1 MPDSP
6 SYPGVYID
14 EIPSGA
20 RDITGVATS
29 ITAFLGRALRGPVNE
44 PTRIRSFAE
53 FERLFGG
60 LWQSSTMSY
69 AVQQYFLNGGTDAL
83 IVRFVNGTE
92 SAAFVLPPGKGA
104 NDLRLE
110 ASSEGSWG
118 DNLRVSVDYD
128 TFTPAEADRTFNLL
142 VTEVDPS
149 TNEPRVSEAFR
160 DLSIDAEAARYVG
173 KVLREESALLRMPDP
188 HPAPVPTI
196 RPARIDARTP
206 ASPSA
211 KGNDGLDLTFA
222 EYEGVP
228 ISRSGIYALDNA
240 DLFNLLCIPPFTR
253 ETDVAST
260 TWGVALEYCRN
271 RRAMLIVDP
280 QSGWRQPSQVTSA
293 AAGVDSLNLR
303 NGNAAI
309 YFPRVRM
316 IDPLQG
322 NRLEEFVPCGVV
334 AGIFARID
342 ARRGVWK
349 APAGTEATLTGV
361 RELVCKLNDGESG
374 TLNALGVNCLRT
386 LPAIGNVLWGART
399 LEGADRLASQWKYVC
414 VRRLALFVEESL
426 YRGTKWAVF
435 EPNDEPTWARIRL
448 GAEAFMHRLFRQ
460 GAFQGTTPREA
471 YFVRCDGETT
481 TQSDRDRGIMNVVV
495 GFAPLKPAEFVLI
508 KIQQI
513 AGQFAA

>member
-1 MPDSP
+1 
-6 SYPGVYID
+6 
-14 EIPSGA
+14 
-20 RDITGVATS
+20 
-29 ITAFLGRALRGPVNE
+29 
-44 PTRIRSFAE
+44 
-53 FERLFGG
+53 
-60 LWQSSTMSY
+60 MSY
-69 AVQQYFLNGGTDAL
+69 AVQHYFLNGGTDAL

-128 TFTPAEADRTFNLL
+128 TFRSAETDRTFNLL

-149 TNEPRVSEAFR
+149 TNEPRVAEAFR

-173 KVLREESALLRMPDP
+173 KVLREESALLR
-188 HPAPVPTI
+188 VP
-196 RPARIDARTP
+196 
-206 ASPSA
+206 
-211 KGNDGLDLTFA
+211 
-222 EYEGVP
+222 
-228 ISRSGIYALDNA
+228 
-240 DLFNLLCIPPFTR
+240 
-253 ETDVAST
+253 
-260 TWGVALEYCRN
+260 
-271 RRAMLIVDP
+271 
-280 QSGWRQPSQVTSA
+280 
-293 AAGVDSLNLR
+293 
-303 NGNAAI
+303 
-309 YFPRVRM
+309 
-316 IDPLQG
+316 DPLQG

-361 RELVCKLNDGESG
+361 RELVCKLNDGENG

-414 VRRLALFVEESL
+414 VRRLALFLEESL

-448 GAEAFMHRLFRQ
+448 GAEAFMHRLFLQ

-481 TQSDRDRGIMNVVV
+481 TQNERDRGIMNVVV

-513 AGQFAA
+513 VGQSAV